1 MLMKKLVINSSILL
15 TLCMSHPSNARE
27 LMNVTRQDQRQVAM
41 QVYQPDNKTCDATAI
56 ISHGAG
62 GSENGYEYIAEF
74 LSQHHYLVLVVGHK
88 ESGDAVLR
96 PLIRKKGLIPAL
108 SELITIPSAYQARFM
123 DINAARQWAN
133 QRCSTP
139 FTVLIGHSMGAATVM
154 LEAGAKNK
162 LNIQGTDRFDAY
174 VAMSPQGVGS
184 IFPRNAWR
192 KIHKPVLLL
201 TGTKDHE
208 LNGSWTTRMD
218 AFANMPTGCKWLGVI
233 DGASHM
239 NFADRG
245 FSRTTEKL
253 VTETTLAFL
262 DGVRAK
268 KCTLPNPSSGMS
280 LQGK

>member
-1 MLMKKLVINSSILL
+1 MRYLVFKTALLLMVMLSSQSEARDLVKIL
-15 TLCMSHPSNARE
+15 
-27 LMNVTRQDQRQVAM
+27 RQDQHQVAM

-56 ISHGAG
+56 VSHGAG

-74 LSQHHYLVLVVGHK
+74 LSQHHYLVLVVGHQ

-162 LNIQGTDRFDAY
+162 LDIQGTDSFDAY

-184 IFPRNAWR
+184 IFPVNAWK
-192 KIHKPVLLL
+192 KIRKPVLLL
-201 TGTKDHE
+201 TGTKDNE

-218 AFANMPTGCKWLGVI
+218 AFANMPAGCKWLGVI
-233 DGASHM
+233 DGATHM

-253 VTETTLAFL
+253 VTEITLAFL

>member
-1 MLMKKLVINSSILL
+1 MRDLLLKSSLL
-15 TLCMSHPSNARE
+15 LSLFLSNLSAARE
-27 LMNVTRQDQRQVAM
+27 LVKVTREDKHQVAM
-41 QVYQPDNKTCDATAI
+41 QVYQPETKACEATAI
-56 ISHGAG
+56 VSHGAG

-74 LSQHHYLVLVVGHK
+74 LSQHHYLVLVVGHQ
-88 ESGDAVLR
+88 ESGSAVLR
-96 PLIRKKGLIPAL
+96 PMIRKQGLIPAL
-108 SELITIPSAYQARFM
+108 SELITIPSAYQTRFM
-123 DINAARQWAN
+123 DINAARRWAN

-162 LNIQGTDRFDAY
+162 LNIQGTDSFDAY

-184 IFPRNAWR
+184 IFPVNAWK
-192 KIHKPVLLL
+192 KIRKPVLLL
-201 TGTKDHE
+201 TGTKDNE

-218 AFANMPTGCKWLGVI
+218 AFANMPAGCKWLGVI
-233 DGASHM
+233 DRASHM

>member
-1 MLMKKLVINSSILL
+1 MRDLLLKSSLL
-15 TLCMSHPSNARE
+15 LSLFLSNLSAARE
-27 LMNVTRQDQRQVAM
+27 LVKVTREDKHQVAM
-41 QVYQPDNKTCDATAI
+41 QVYQPKDKTCEAVAI

-62 GSENGYEYIAEF
+62 GSENGYEYLAEF
-74 LSQHHYLVLVVGHK
+74 LSEHHYLVLVVGHQ
-88 ESGDAVLR
+88 ESGSAVLR
-96 PLIRKKGLIPAL
+96 PMIRKSGVIVAL
-108 SELITIPSAYQARFM
+108 SELITIPGAYQARFM
-123 DINAARQWAN
+123 DINAARRWAN

-154 LEAGAKNK
+154 LTAGAKNK
-162 LNIQGTDRFDAY
+162 LNVHSADDFDAY

-184 IFPRNAWR
+184 IFPADAWSD
-192 KIHKPVLLL
+192 IHKPMLLL
-201 TGTKDHE
+201 TGTKDKE
-208 LNGSWTTRMD
+208 LNSPWTTRMD
-218 AFANMPTGCKWLGVI
+218 AFASLPAGCKWLGVI

-262 DGVRAK
+262 NGVRAEQ
-268 KCTLPNPSSGMS
+268 CTLPNPSSGMS